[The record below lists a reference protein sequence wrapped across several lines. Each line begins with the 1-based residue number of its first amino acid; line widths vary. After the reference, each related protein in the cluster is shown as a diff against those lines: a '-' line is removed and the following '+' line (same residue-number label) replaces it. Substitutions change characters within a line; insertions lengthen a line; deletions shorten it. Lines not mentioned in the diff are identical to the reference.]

1 MQNEVL
7 GISIGLAIKGMGE
20 ISKVNSSF
28 ANLKAKLEFAKGT
41 WQFFARGW
49 GYSLTHIALIGHTMG
64 FGYNEILN
72 MEVEDFAEFVQ
83 IAKEMVAHFNF
94 AD

>member
-7 GISIGLAIKGMGE
+7 GISIGLAIKGIGE
-20 ISKVNSSF
+20 ISKVNSPF
-28 ANLKAKLEFAKGT
+28 ANLKAKLEFTKGT
-41 WQFFARGW
+41 WRFFARGW

-64 FGYNEILN
+64 FGYNEILD

-83 IAKEMVAHFNF
+83 IAKEIAKNY
-94 AD
+94 

>member
-28 ANLKAKLEFAKGT
+28 ANLKAKLEFEK
-41 WQFFARGW
+41 
-49 GYSLTHIALIGHTMG
+49 ALGNFLQEAG
-64 FGYNEILN
+64 
-72 MEVEDFAEFVQ
+72 V
-83 IAKEMVAHFNF
+83 VA
-94 AD
+94 